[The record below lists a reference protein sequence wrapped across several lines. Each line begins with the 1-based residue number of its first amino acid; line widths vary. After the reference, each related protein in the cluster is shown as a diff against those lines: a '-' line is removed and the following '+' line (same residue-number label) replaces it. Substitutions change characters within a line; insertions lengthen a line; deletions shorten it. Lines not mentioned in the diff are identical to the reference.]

1 MIGED
6 WVEKI
11 KQYRLAIKAYS
22 DAVDRIGDPD
32 DLGREWPQVEVAHD
46 EVERTRSALLTQRR
60 KPVFPRTRSLTFEEV
75 SENHTEDWVLGDLG
89 QLGG

>member
-22 DAVDRIGDPD
+22 DAVERMEGTD
-32 DLGREWPQVEVAHD
+32 DLGREWQQIEFAHD
-46 EVERTRSALLTQRR
+46 EVERARSALLRQRR
-60 KPVFPRTRSLTFEEV
+60 KPVFPHTRSLAFDEV
-75 SENHTEDWVLGDLG
+75 SENRTEEWVLGDLG